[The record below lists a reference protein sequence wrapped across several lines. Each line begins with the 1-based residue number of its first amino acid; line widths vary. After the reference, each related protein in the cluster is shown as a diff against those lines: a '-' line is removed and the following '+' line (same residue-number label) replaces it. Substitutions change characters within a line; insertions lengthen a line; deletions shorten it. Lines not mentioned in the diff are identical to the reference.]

1 MMEIS
6 TLGTK
11 ICDDA
16 IHYSNGKIVNK
27 NRFVEIS
34 PFTLADEYS
43 FTESDNIIPDID
55 VQEPNPYL
63 KNIFLK
69 ELHGDIVKDLVS
81 SSAEYIVIDL
91 LICRLF
97 FNEFTFE
104 NGRTFRI
111 TLSSTC
117 HANLDTLR
125 KYLCDK
131 TGLAIRSERIINP
144 AKLSEEELTKELLNF
159 INLLRLRFAGKK

>member
-43 FTESDNIIPDID
+43 FTDSDNIIPDMD
-55 VQEPNPYL
+55 VNEPNPYL
-63 KNIFLK
+63 KDIFLK
-69 ELHGDIVKDLVS
+69 ELHGDITKDLIS

-97 FNEFTFE
+97 FKEFTFE
-104 NGRTFRI
+104 NGRRFRI
-111 TLSSTC
+111 TFNHTC
-117 HANLDTLR
+117 QNNLDLLK
-125 KYLCDK
+125 KYL
-131 TGLAIRSERIINP
+131 
-144 AKLSEEELTKELLNF
+144 
-159 INLLRLRFAGKK
+159 